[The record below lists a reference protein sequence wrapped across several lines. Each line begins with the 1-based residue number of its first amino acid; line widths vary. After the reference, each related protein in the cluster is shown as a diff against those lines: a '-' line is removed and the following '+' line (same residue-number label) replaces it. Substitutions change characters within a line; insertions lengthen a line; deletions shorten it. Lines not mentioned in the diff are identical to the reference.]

1 MVKRLIAALL
11 GVSVIGGLLVVDI
24 YGYVSRPV
32 PLDGGVLDYE
42 IEPGTSFQQ
51 LAHELYARGVI
62 RQPFYWL
69 VLARAQGKAGSIKA
83 GEYRIQGPV
92 TPAALLE
99 QFVRGRTVQFSLTIP
114 EGWTYRQLR
123 ETLARDPRI
132 QDTLGADEDV
142 MARLGHP
149 GMHPEGWFYP
159 DTYHFPKGATDFE
172 FLRRAFKLMWRR
184 LHEEWAGR
192 AEGLPLKTPYEALVL
207 ASIVEKETARGDE
220 RPVIAAVF
228 LSRLKRGMRLQTDPT
243 VIYGMGEDY
252 KGNIRARDLRAD
264 TPYNTYV
271 HAGLPPTPIALPGG
285 AAIHAV
291 LHPASTPALYFV
303 AKGDGSH
310 HFSRSYEEHRKAVVK
325 YQLGGDGRRYRARSA
340 SGSPSPSGK
349 P

>member
-11 GVSVIGGLLVVDI
+11 GVSVLGGLLVVDI
-24 YGYVSRPV
+24 YDYVSRPV

-42 IEPGTSFQQ
+42 IEPGTPFRE
-51 LAHELYARGVI
+51 LAHELYERGVI

-69 VLARAQGKAGSIKA
+69 VLARVQGEAGAIKA
-83 GEYRIQGPV
+83 GEYRIEGPV
-92 TPAALLE
+92 TPAQLLD
-99 QFVRGRTVQFSLTIP
+99 QFVRGKTVQFSLTIP

-123 ETLARDPRI
+123 QALTADPRI
-132 QDTLGADEDV
+132 RNTLSADEDV

-149 GMHPEGWFYP
+149 GMSAEGWFYP
-159 DTYHFPKGATDFE
+159 ETYHFPKGTTDFE
-172 FLRRAFKLMWRR
+172 FLRRAFELMWRR

-192 AEGLPLKTPYEALVL
+192 AKGLPLKTPYEALIL
-207 ASIVEKETARGDE
+207 ASIVEKETARAGE
-220 RPVIAAVF
+220 RPLIAAVF
-228 LSRLKRGMRLQTDPT
+228 LSRLERGMRLQTDPT
-243 VIYGMGEDY
+243 VIYGMGERY

-291 LHPASTPALYFV
+291 LHPASTRALYFV

-310 HFSRSYEEHRKAVVK
+310 HFSKTYEEHRKAVVR
-325 YQLGGDGRRYRARSA
+325 YQLGGEARR
-340 SGSPSPSGK
+340 
-349 P
+349 